1 MEEYRVKS
9 NLLHAAIWGGTGC
22 YQWGGY
28 TSADNGKYGRALIEY
43 FAARLFSIYRIPG
56 YEPYYAYESQFGH
69 MCKFGQIS
77 KEEFDE
83 AYRDFEELYNFTQKE
98 LRKQGL
104 VINGKVTLNRSLRR
118 FETEVILPQLLN
130 DEKYIE
136 YPANIVTSYA
146 HDGKLYEYNSWMSI
160 IREVPVELIIM
171 YNTCL
176 YHPSNVCAYQIHGG
190 ESEVWVV
197 EKNVFGYTKLPK
209 ECFRYGCVPKKDM
222 VDARNKQDEFSYNKV
237 AKCKRGSL
245 CSSTLY
251 PVLPCKRNWLINAL
265 VSRQAKKIEKSRQK
279 LRTE

>member
-28 TSADNGKYGRALIEY
+28 TSADNGKYGRAL
-43 FAARLFSIYRIPG
+43 
-56 YEPYYAYESQFGH
+56 
-69 MCKFGQIS
+69 
-77 KEEFDE
+77 
-83 AYRDFEELYNFTQKE
+83 
-98 LRKQGL
+98 
-104 VINGKVTLNRSLRR
+104 
-118 FETEVILPQLLN
+118 
-130 DEKYIE
+130 IE

-209 ECFRYGCVPKKDM
+209 ECFWYERVPKKDM

-265 VSRQAKKIEKSRQK
+265 VSRQAKK
-279 LRTE
+279 